1 MRNRQQHGQ
10 IGGGLVTLLLLA
22 SPVAMMP
29 QAKPNVEGAK
39 KDAQSVAPSANDRQK
54 AMQADM
60 NRLLQLARQLQTEV
74 DSSRKDELSIKV
86 IRDADEIDKLAR
98 SARGRI
104 R

>member
-1 MRNRQQHGQ
+1 MCNDFKRFQRPAWML
-10 IGGGLVTLLLLA
+10 LVCACVSLA
-22 SPVAMMP
+22 SAQGKPAEPAKAVA
-29 QAKPNVEGAK
+29 
-39 KDAQSVAPSANDRQK
+39 AQVPSAADRQK

-60 NRLLQLARQLQTEV
+60 DRLLRLARQLKAEV

-104 R
+104 TR